1 MSENPPHLGDDF
13 EVLARLVEWLRVGE
27 SAALVT
33 VLRTWGSSPRPPGS
47 LLAIRKRDGK
57 MAGSVSGG
65 CVEDDLVGRYVRDEI
80 GAAPTLVDYGVD
92 PAGAARHGLPCGGQ
106 LELLVEAPTLESVR
120 PAFDAITDGELL
132 ARRVNLDAGTV
143 SLDAADREPG
153 FVYAPPRVC
162 KVLGPQWRLLL
173 VGAGQLADHVARL
186 ALTLGF
192 HVTVCDPR
200 EGGESAVE
208 GVSVSAA
215 MPDDV
220 VSGIAHPQRTAVVTL
235 AHDPKL
241 DDLALLDALPR
252 DFFYVGAL
260 GSRRSSAARLERL
273 AGLGVD
279 ARDLDRLHAPVGLDI
294 GSHTPAEI
302 AVSIA
307 AELVAAR
314 NGVAPQVAAGDGAAD
329 AGRVCV

>member
-13 EVLARLVEWLRVGE
+13 EVLARLVEWLQAGE
-27 SAALVT
+27 AAALVT

-47 LLAIRKRDGK
+47 LLAIRKRDGRV
-57 MAGSVSGG
+57 AGSVSGG
-65 CVEDDLVGRYVRDEI
+65 CVEDDLVARYVHEEI
-80 GAAPTLVDYGVD
+80 GSVPTRIDYGVD

-106 LELLVEAPTLESVR
+106 LELLVESPRLESVR
-120 PAFDAITDGELL
+120 PALDAIANGELL
-132 ARRVNLDAGTV
+132 ARTVCLDSGAV
-143 SLDAADREPG
+143 RLDPADRQPG
-153 FVYAPPRVC
+153 FSYAPPWTT
-162 KVLGPQWRLLL
+162 KVFGPQWRLLL
-173 VGAGQLADHVARL
+173 VGAGQLADHVARI

-200 EGGESAVE
+200 EGQHTTLE
-208 GVSVSAA
+208 GVGLTRA
-215 MPDDV
+215 MPDDA
-220 VSGIAHPQRTAVVTL
+220 VSAVTHPRRTAVVTL

-260 GSRRSSAARLERL
+260 GSKRSSAARRERL
-273 AGLGVD
+273 AGLGID
-279 ARDLDRLHAPVGLDI
+279 PRDLARLHAPVGLDI

-302 AVSIA
+302 AVSIV

-314 NGVAPQVAAGDGAAD
+314 HGVSPVPVAERKKTGGA
-329 AGRVCV
+329 RTCV